1 MSVTPNTRSAPCD
14 CSTDASSTQSL
25 QRCNRSSRAC
35 RMLRDLLYAGRA
47 LRSTPGSTG
56 AALLAFALG
65 IGATTAVFSVVEGIL
80 LRSLPYPQAA
90 RLVDIKSSSG
100 TSPFE
105 TYEAW
110 RSARDVLDDAAA
122 AVAEQ
127 PVLQVERGPE
137 RVSAWIVTENFFPLL
152 GATPQFGNGFPRDDR
167 MTAPL
172 AMLSHDFWQSHF
184 GGDPRILDRSLTLDG
199 VNYAIAG
206 FLPAGFLNPVGFR
219 HVRDPDV
226 WLGLGAFRTR
236 ADAAEWLARPGF
248 WVVGRLRKGGEA
260 GAEGRPG
267 RGFGV
272 IARRRR
278 GVRPGQAAASLGAL
292 NGGTREQQPLVTR
305 LHDSLVGGVRVAL
318 LLPVGAV
325 GWVMLG

>member
-1 MSVTPNTRSAPCD
+1 
-14 CSTDASSTQSL
+14 
-25 QRCNRSSRAC
+25 
-35 RMLRDLLYAGRA
+35 MLRDLLYAGRA

-206 FLPAGFLNPVGFR
+206 VLPAGFLNPVGFR

-248 WVVGRLRKGGEA
+248 WVIGRLRT
-260 GAEGRPG
+260 
-267 RGFGV
+267 GV
-272 IARRRR
+272 T
-278 GVRPGQAAASLGAL
+278 PGQAAASLGAL

-318 LLPVGAV
+318 LLTVGAV
-325 GWVMLG
+325 GLVMLVACANVATLLVSRGIARERDMWVRAALGATRARLL